1 MTIFKNMNWMSILGL
16 CLITIGTILSFF
28 GSNFSDEKGQK
39 NLTSKIQEKNETIEE
54 IKGTNNQL
62 LSQNSSLIKSS
73 EATSKT
79 NKNLIQQNTSLI
91 KSNTLISENNEN
103 LASQNTEMLSKISN
117 YQKDLE
123 DRNKIIRQLEKDIS
137 NIKEY
142 SSYAKMDLYGLE
154 MSAGDGITIK
164 TDLSVRMEKVLIK
177 KGNQAFVKVD
187 KANIPILEE
196 IIKKY
201 PNFPFGYCAT
211 ATAVIRCSS
220 AILNFSNRLTLYH
233 A

>member
-1 MTIFKNMNWMSILGL
+1 MSILGL

-154 MSAGDGITIK
+154 MSA
-164 TDLSVRMEKVLIK
+164 
-177 KGNQAFVKVD
+177 
-187 KANIPILEE
+187 E
-196 IIKKY
+196 I
-201 PNFPFGYCAT
+201 GRAH
-211 ATAVIRCSS
+211 V
-220 AILNFSNRLTLYH
+220 
-233 A
+233 